1 MVACLLNGEEVAK
14 VEFET
19 GTCDFELPTGLE
31 TFFSFVAS
39 NDYNVQYYYVT
50 AADERYTNDIR
61 NAGRTISIPARYLVD
76 ETTPLFQVHLQKAPA
91 RKRDEVDDFL
101 NSLGDEEGTQV
112 DVVIGA
118 VPVEEPSSSSSPIPE
133 SSSAAESSPAE
144 STPAESTPAEST
156 AAESSSAAE
165 SSPAEST
172 PAESTPV
179 ESTPVESSS
188 AESTPAESSS

>member
-76 ETTPLFQVHLQKAPA
+76 ETTPLFQVHLQRHQQERETK
-91 RKRDEVDDFL
+91 L
-101 NSLGDEEGTQV
+101 M
-112 DVVIGA
+112 I
-118 VPVEEPSSSSSPIPE
+118 SSILLVMKKVLKL
-133 SSSAAESSPAE
+133 
-144 STPAESTPAEST
+144 TL
-156 AAESSSAAE
+156 
-165 SSPAEST
+165 
-172 PAESTPV
+172 
-179 ESTPVESSS
+179 
-188 AESTPAESSS
+188 